1 VPGFLRSL
9 GVAMLLAGCA
19 VGPEF
24 ERPDA
29 PAVERYT
36 KDPLP
41 EATAASAV
49 TGGAAQRFLAG
60 RDIPGEW
67 WQVFHSAP
75 LDALIEEALKAN
87 PTVTAA
93 QAALRQ
99 AHELTLAGEGAF
111 FPTVQAGFNASRN
124 KTAQSLSPA
133 TASGNLY
140 YSLYT
145 AQLSVSYVPDVF
157 GGTRRQVESLLAQEE
172 NQRFQLEAAYLTL
185 TANLVAAVVTEAS
198 LRGQIA
204 ATEETI
210 GVQRQSLDIL
220 RRQLTIG
227 QVAGADVAAQEAALA
242 QAEAALPPLRKQ
254 LAQQRHLLAVLI
266 GRTPNDEPKAAFD
279 LESLH
284 LPEELPV
291 SLPSRLVEQRP
302 DIRAAEEQLHAAS
315 AQIGVA
321 IANMLPQINLSAN
334 GGTTALTTA
343 ALFGP
348 GTAFWTIAASAAQT
362 IFDAGTLLHKKRAA
376 DAAFDQAA
384 SQYRETV
391 LTGFQNVADALAEIQ
406 TDADGLVAATAAERA
421 AAKSLEIAQRQLAIG
436 AVNYLALLNAQ
447 NTYQQALNNLVQ
459 AQAARFA
466 DTAALF
472 QALGG
477 GWWNRD
483 KAGK

>member
-1 VPGFLRSL
+1 VPGLLRSL
-9 GVAMLLAGCA
+9 GVAIMLAGCA
-19 VGPEF
+19 VGPDF
-24 ERPDA
+24 ERPEPPSA
-29 PAVERYT
+29 ERFT
-36 KDPLP
+36 KDQLP
-41 EATAASAV
+41 AATAEAAV
-49 TGGAAQRFLAG
+49 TGGAAQRFLAD
-60 RDIPGEW
+60 RDIPAEW
-67 WQVFHSAP
+67 WQAFHSAP
-75 LDALIEEALKAN
+75 LNALIEEALKAN

-93 QAALRQ
+93 EAALRQ

-111 FPTVQAGFNASRN
+111 FPTVQAGVNASRN
-124 KTAQSLSPA
+124 RTAASLSPA
-133 TASGNLY
+133 TASGSLY
-140 YSLYT
+140 YSLYS

-157 GGTRRQVESLLAQEE
+157 GGTRRQVEALVAQEE

-204 ATEETI
+204 ATEEII

-227 QVAGADVAAQEAALA
+227 QVAGADVAAEEAALA
-242 QAEAALPPLRKQ
+242 QAEAALPPLKKQ

-279 LESLH
+279 LGSLH

-302 DIRAAEEQLHAAS
+302 DIRAAEAQLHAAS

-334 GGTTALTTA
+334 GGTTALTIG

-348 GTAFWTIAASAAQT
+348 GTAFWTLAAGATQT

-376 DAAFDQAA
+376 DAAFDEAA
-384 SQYRETV
+384 AQYKETV

-406 TDADGLVAATAAERA
+406 TDADGLVAATSAERA
-421 AAKSLEIAQRQLAIG
+421 AATSLEIARRQLAIG

-447 NTYQQALNNLVQ
+447 NTYQQARNNLVQ

-483 KAGK
+483 KAG